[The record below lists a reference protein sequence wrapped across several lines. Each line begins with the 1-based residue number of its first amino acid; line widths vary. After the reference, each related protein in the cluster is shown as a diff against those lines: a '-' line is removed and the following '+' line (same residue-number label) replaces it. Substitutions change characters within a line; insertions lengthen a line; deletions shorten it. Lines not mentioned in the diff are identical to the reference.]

1 MFYNKILLLVSS
13 FLIFFENLKDRND
26 MGHTE
31 IAMPLFVQVLSP
43 HWIRVYRASLAGS

>member
-1 MFYNKILLLVSS
+1 
-13 FLIFFENLKDRND
+13 